1 MKVLFVLSVNKDTSS
16 GLVVNQAQS
25 IMDYDR
31 SIMIEYYYVKGNG
44 LKGYLKN
51 IKPLKQKIREYDP
64 GIIHAHY
71 SFCGFLSAL
80 TLTRKPIV
88 TSLMGSDLHL
98 KIHWR
103 VILFIAS
110 AFWSSVIVKSKA
122 MKKKYLLSRTYIIP
136 NGVSFGKYEELS
148 KQEARRLLGLAIDK
162 VYILFLAD
170 PKRPEKNFQLT
181 KHAFDRLN
189 VSGAELLVVHDMP
202 HEKTRLYYYATD
214 VLVLSSLYEGS
225 PNVVKEAMVCN
236 CPVVSTCV
244 GDVETLFEGVEGHY
258 IASPDP
264 DNFSDKMKLA
274 LLFAKVKGRTEGRS
288 RIRTLGIDTG
298 SISGKII
305 ELYKAVIV

>member
-1 MKVLFVLSVNKDTSS
+1 MKVLFVLSINKDTSS
-16 GLVVNQAQS
+16 GLVVNQAKS

-31 SIMIEYYYVKGNG
+31 SIEIAYHYVKVKG

-64 GIIHAHY
+64 AIIHAHY

-88 TSLMGSDLHL
+88 ASLMGSDLNL

-103 VILFIAS
+103 AILFVAS

-122 MKKKYLLSRTYIIP
+122 MKKKYLFSQIHIIP
-136 NGVSFGKYEELS
+136 NGVSFDKYEEIS
-148 KQEARRLLGLAIDK
+148 KQEARRLLGLAPDK
-162 VYILFLAD
+162 EYVLFLAN
-170 PKRPEKNFQLT
+170 PERPEKNFQLT
-181 KHAFDRLN
+181 KNAFDRLN
-189 VSGAELLVVHDMP
+189 LSGAELLTVHDVP

-236 CPVVSTCV
+236 CPVVSTQV
-244 GDVETLFEGVEGHY
+244 GDVELLFEGVEGHY
-258 IASPDP
+258 TASSDP
-264 DNFSDKMKLA
+264 DDFSDKMKLA
-274 LLFAKVKGRTEGRS
+274 LLFAKEKGRTEGRS
-288 RIRTLGIDTG
+288 RIRALGIDSG
-298 SISGKII
+298 SIAGKII
-305 ELYKAVIV
+305 ELYNAVIR